1 MSVAVAARKPSLL
14 YKPLGIAL
22 AILAIVILW
31 MLIPGNPATLALL
44 AIAILFL
51 FGLKR
56 PLWAVAAILVSQ
68 LTVTS
73 YMVST
78 PFGLIS
84 LRLLLLVLTLLV
96 LGRAFA
102 QRQIDLGPK
111 ARKLLIPIL
120 LLISVSVVANLVN
133 SGFDFAFRDFRNMI
147 VGLLIVIFI
156 PAVTRSS
163 KDLKILCGVVFAAV
177 TASALIGLMQHYQ
190 LLGMDQAT
198 LRLGLL
204 AEGEIRVPGMAETE
218 LELAYV
224 LAAAILVVLSIY
236 LAKGVNSGHK
246 RLVFLSMLLMV
257 PTLYFTYTRSALF
270 ALGLGLVTLLLFLK
284 VRIRGEIILAL
295 LLLVVGFIEITGI
308 LSEQYLGGRAED
320 IQEKSSVSRQ
330 IAWQA
335 GINIAMDNPILGIG
349 GDQFTVVSPRY
360 ATSVDPSLLEWEE
373 GEYWSY
379 RTLGS
384 TAPHNDY
391 LNVWLSYG
399 TLALV
404 FYLWLVLAVLRNFLD
419 SGHTTRDLFTKGL
432 SIGMAAALVAYV
444 INAFYHNLMT
454 TLPLLWILAGFSL
467 AITKLAL
474 KRNGNTRISQVDA
487 GNPNP

>member
-1 MSVAVAARKPSLL
+1 MRVAVAARKPSLL
-14 YKPLGIAL
+14 YKPLGVAL
-22 AILAIVILW
+22 VILAIVILW

-44 AIAILFL
+44 AIATLFL

-120 LLISVSVVANLVN
+120 LLISVSVVANLVY
-133 SGFDFAFRDFRNMI
+133 SGFEFAFKDFRNMI

-156 PAVTRSS
+156 PAVIRNSRE
-163 KDLKILCGVVFAAV
+163 LKILCGVAFIVI
-177 TASALIGLMQHYQ
+177 TASATIGLMQHYGV
-190 LLGMDQAT
+190 LAMGQAT
-198 LRLGLL
+198 LIPDFL
-204 AEGEIRVPGMAETE
+204 AGTTEGEPRVPGIAESQ

-236 LAKGVNSGHK
+236 LTKGVNSGYK
-246 RLVFLSMLLMV
+246 RLLFLSVLLMG
-257 PTLYFTYTRSALF
+257 PALYFTYTRSALF
-270 ALGLGLVTLLLFLK
+270 AVGLALVALLLFLK

-295 LLLVVGFIEITGI
+295 LLLVVGFVEITGI
-308 LSEQYLGGRAED
+308 LGEQRLGGRAED

-335 GINIAMDNPILGIG
+335 GIAIAIDYPILGIG
-349 GDQFTVVSPRY
+349 GGQYRGVSTRY
-360 ATSVDPSLLEWEE
+360 ITSVDPSLLEWEE
-373 GEYWSY
+373 ETYWNY
-379 RTLGS
+379 RSLGS
-384 TAPHNDY
+384 TSPHNDY
-391 LNVWLSYG
+391 LYIWLSYG

-404 FYLWLVLAVLRNFLD
+404 LYLWLFSAVLSNFLD
-419 SGHTTRDLFTKGL
+419 SGHTGRGRFIKGL
-432 SIGMAAALVAYV
+432 SIGLAAAFVTYA
-444 INAFYHNLMT
+444 INAFYHNTMT

-467 AITKLAL
+467 ATTKLAL
-474 KRNGNTRISQVDA
+474 KGKHRRQIPQEHR
-487 GNPNP
+487 